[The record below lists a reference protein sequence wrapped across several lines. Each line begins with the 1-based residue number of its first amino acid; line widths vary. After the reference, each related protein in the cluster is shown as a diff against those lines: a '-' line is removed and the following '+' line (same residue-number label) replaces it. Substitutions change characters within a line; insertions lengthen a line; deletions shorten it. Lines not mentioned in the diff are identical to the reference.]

1 MQVGVSCSV
10 CLWTFMYK
18 FNVYLAILRVHVSRI
33 YTCDIFFRE
42 YMYNVHLYMCICL
55 YISLLE
61 SNGTNNILRELG
73 IMV

>member
-33 YTCDIFFRE
+33 LGNTCT
-42 YMYNVHLYMCICL
+42 MYMCICL
-55 YISLLE
+55 YIFLLE
-61 SNGTNNILRELG
+61 PNGTNNILRELG